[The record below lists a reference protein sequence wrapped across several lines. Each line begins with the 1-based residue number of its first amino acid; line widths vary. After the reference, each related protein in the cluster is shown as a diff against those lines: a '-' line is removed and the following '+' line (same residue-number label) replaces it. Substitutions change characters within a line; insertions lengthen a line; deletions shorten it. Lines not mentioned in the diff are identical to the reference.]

1 MTATLPVLLLDSTY
15 WSYYS
20 TGCATELC
28 PCRVQPPHAC
38 RTAFPFV
45 CTYSRLSCI
54 AVWARR
60 CHSGFMQHCCFAQA
74 IAPCPDDFAGPCR
87 DTCIRTRRH
96 CACDH
101 LTCERVMGPR
111 CPRSSMVVKPFSFY
125 VVIRDV
131 VASVRCALQEF
142 IVFLGEIVE

>member
-1 MTATLPVLLLDSTY
+1 M
-15 WSYYS
+15 
-20 TGCATELC
+20 C
-28 PCRVQPPHAC
+28 PCRVQR
-38 RTAFPFV
+38 RTEFPFV
-45 CTYSRLSCI
+45 CTYSMLSCI

-74 IAPCPDDFAGPCR
+74 IAPCSDDFAGPCR

-111 CPRSSMVVKPFSFY
+111 CPRSSMVIKPFSFY
-125 VVIRDV
+125 VVIRDA
-131 VASVRCALQEF
+131 VASVRLCCKNSLHSPPCPHSHQPPCGVSMTAWNLSPAKLQ
-142 IVFLGEIVE
+142 GPRYPGW